1 MIFKPTPPSNTVHS
15 PSRVQRPETGTFSK
29 IINWFRCHK
38 NQSNESQDPSD
49 MYWIPSYADFVI
61 MYSMFDQKCGLIQT
75 FLDLLRV
82 NPHKNL
88 MKILTDVNRQM
99 MQSVPKMPCIL
110 STLTKTLF
118 FSKNALH
125 GTRRNTKTEALSC
138 FYEIQGSRLRGTSII
153 FNQVN
158 CRGYAEPRVGSD
170 KDAVALYAAHGALGL
185 DIEPCDDYTSQ
196 EIREKLL
203 DGKFTDCN
211 FTRAINSIFFFFLPV
226 SQRNHADNDCLFVS
240 FMSHGGNDGKI
251 VTRDGTLR
259 VADLWESFN
268 GTRCP
273 SLVGKPKLFFIQ
285 ACRGL
290 RVDPGSTLIR
300 VNKSSSSSRYS
311 DDRIDCHGSFSNVP
325 DLADML
331 IMYSTTEGHVAF
343 RGVEGSWFFQTL
355 CEELKALSG
364 DILTILTEVN
374 RKVAFAEQSSVQD
387 PNFIHLNKK
396 KQMPNINS
404 MLTKNFFLTKEAL
417 DKARGG
423 T

>member
-1 MIFKPTPPSNTVHS
+1 METFFFTERSKKYDNFDGILVLFVGMESNRQDKRLDVQVLWKHFLPEHCPTLTGKPKIFLIQTNYDEMTDPGMIFKPTPPSNTVHS
-15 PSRVQRPETGTFSK
+15 PARVQRPETGTFSK

-38 NQSNESQDPSD
+38 NQSNEPQDPSD
-49 MYWIPSYADFVI
+49 LFWIPSYADFVI

-99 MQSVPKMPCIL
+99 MQSVPKMPCIM

-118 FSKNALH
+118 FSKNALR
-125 GTRRNTKTEALSC
+125 GTRRKTKTEALSC

-211 FTRAINSIFFFFLPV
+211 FTRASISIFFFYQYRREV
-226 SQRNHADNDCLFVS
+226 
-240 FMSHGGNDGKI
+240 
-251 VTRDGTLR
+251 
-259 VADLWESFN
+259 
-268 GTRCP
+268 
-273 SLVGKPKLFFIQ
+273 
-285 ACRGL
+285 
-290 RVDPGSTLIR
+290 TLITI
-300 VNKSSSSSRYS
+300 VCL
-311 DDRIDCHGSFSNVP
+311 CHS
-325 DLADML
+325 
-331 IMYSTTEGHVAF
+331 
-343 RGVEGSWFFQTL
+343 
-355 CEELKALSG
+355 
-364 DILTILTEVN
+364 
-374 RKVAFAEQSSVQD
+374 
-387 PNFIHLNKK
+387 
-396 KQMPNINS
+396 
-404 MLTKNFFLTKEAL
+404 
-417 DKARGG
+417 
-423 T
+423 